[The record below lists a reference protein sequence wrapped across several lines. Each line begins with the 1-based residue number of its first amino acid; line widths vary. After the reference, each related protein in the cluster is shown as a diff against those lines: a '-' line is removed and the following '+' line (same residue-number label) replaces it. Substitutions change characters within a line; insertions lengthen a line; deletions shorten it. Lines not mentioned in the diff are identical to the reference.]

1 MARWQDPYL
10 PIITSCW
17 RCLPGLLPPPPSQ
30 LRVDPLRAVLG
41 KSLSAAG
48 EECGGRAARASG
60 AWGGGRTPGFHF
72 PPAVIGKERSLVAAP
87 GE

>member
-17 RCLPGLLPPPPSQ
+17 RCLPGLLPPPPPSQ

-48 EECGGRAARASG
+48 EECGGRAARA
-60 AWGGGRTPGFHF
+60 
-72 PPAVIGKERSLVAAP
+72 VL
-87 GE
+87 GEEGECQAFTFLLL